1 MWVAS
6 PNQAAKD
13 SQPPSKARAAWC
25 GRPHPNWRSGGWLE
39 PLGPRAQPAKQRP
52 RRRLTSSEAV
62 SAGLAARA
70 PPTPAGGLGSRGA
83 RHPRARGCSADP
95 GRSAAPPSLPP
106 SPPRPEPRSF
116 SSSART
122 AAAGDRA
129 AALLAAAAGGLAP
142 LGPKGIGFPGP
153 EPVGPPL
160 PFHSVVWSLLL
171 TVGGQPSAAAS
182 RTLAVLLQPS
192 PSQTRRLFTTH
203 IGVPSF
209 NPGGGEPS
217 GRSGLPLA

>member
-1 MWVAS
+1 MS
-6 PNQAAKD
+6 AA
-13 SQPPSKARAAWC
+13 
-25 GRPHPNWRSGGWLE
+25 
-39 PLGPRAQPAKQRP
+39 
-52 RRRLTSSEAV
+52 
-62 SAGLAARA
+62 LAAQA
-70 PPTPAGGLGSRGA
+70 PPTPAGGLGSRDA

-129 AALLAAAAGGLAP
+129 AALLAAAAGGLVP

-153 EPVGPPL
+153 EPVSPPL
-160 PFHSVVWSLLL
+160 PPCRLVSPTHSW
-171 TVGGQPSAAAS
+171 
-182 RTLAVLLQPS
+182 RTAFRSFSDLGYSSSTLP
-192 PSQTRRLFTTH
+192 PQTRRLFTTH

-217 GRSGLPLA
+217 SHSSLGAGLLLPQSEGVLWGGPLIIFLKVLRVFRATSIKTVGC